1 MSLALPTSPAPRF
14 QPCKAVCF
22 AMALLSAVPLMLGSP
37 AQAQTTDPTDLTNSG
52 ATFTILNLYP
62 TLGTTAGG
70 ITIASNDLLTSSGA
84 VNLSGSVLDL
94 SGSTLTLNAAT
105 ATTTSTETTTTTTG
119 SSGLIISCVGGATI
133 TLGGS
138 TISLRDSTISLGS
151 SISVGNTF
159 TGVTSTNVSNLVIT
173 GSSQGSI
180 TLGTAGGV
188 RVLTLANNATT
199 TGAVLNVS
207 SGGIQNL
214 VVGASSSGALTLNG
228 ATTLGTLPTS
238 GTINLS
244 SGGTLNLTGLNDSGL
259 TLVIGNA
266 STVGGIALGTSGLV
280 ITAASSGTTVQTTSG
295 TVRVDALGS
304 LPAGNTPSSA
314 SFAAPAVALLGVG
327 DVGGQSISE
336 RGVVYSLTAANSMPT
351 LGGAGVVK
359 VVHTG
364 LPDAT
369 GGFSLTATGLAANT
383 AYTYRV
389 YATDSTGAT
398 YLSPATTFTT
408 PTVLQNW
415 RQTFFGT
422 IQGTNHAADNADPDG
437 DGLPNLIE
445 FATGKNPTTPNA
457 AAATPSFSGGALEY
471 TYTRS
476 LDALN
481 SGTTFTVEWNDTL
494 DPTQWSSTGVTEAI
508 LSDNGLIQQV
518 KATLPAS
525 STGRRFV
532 RLKVLPPAT
541 TTTGVI
547 NINTIPATTSAP

>member
-1 MSLALPTSPAPRF
+1 MSLAMPTSQAPRI
-14 QPCKAVCF
+14 QPCKAVCS
-22 AMALLSAVPLMLGSP
+22 AMGLLSALTLLLVGFP
-37 AQAQTTDPTDLTNSG
+37 AQAQTSDPSDTTTSG
-52 ATFTILNLYP
+52 ATVTLRGYYP
-62 TLGTTAGG
+62 TLGTTDGG
-70 ITIASNDLLTSSGA
+70 ITITSNDLLTSSGA
-84 VNLSGSVLDL
+84 LKLNGGVLDL
-94 SGSTLTLNAAT
+94 SGGVLSLGGNTLTLNAAT
-105 ATTTSTETTTTTTG
+105 TTTTTIGTTTTTTG
-119 SSGLIISCVGGATI
+119 NSGLIISS
-133 TLGGS
+133 GGS
-138 TISLRDSTISLGS
+138 SITSGSTVTIGS
-151 SISVGNTF
+151 SISGGNTF

-180 TLGTAGGV
+180 TLGTTGGV
-188 RVLTLANNATT
+188 RALPLANNVTT
-199 TGAVLNVS
+199 TGAVLNL
-207 SGGIQNL
+207 SGGGSQNL
-214 VVGASSSGALTLNG
+214 VVGNSISGALTFNS
-228 ATTLGTLPTS
+228 TNTLPTS
-238 GTINLS
+238 GTITLS
-244 SGGTLNLTGLNDSGL
+244 SGGILNLTGIHDSGL
-259 TLVIGNA
+259 SVVIGNA
-266 STVGGIALGTSGLV
+266 STSGGITLGTTGLV
-280 ITAASSGTTVQTTSG
+280 ITAASSGTTVQTSG
-295 TVRVDALGS
+295 TVRVATLGS
-304 LPAGNTPSSA
+304 LPAGNTPDSA
-314 SFAAPAVALLGVG
+314 SFAVPAVALLGVG
-327 DVGGQSISE
+327 DVGSQSISA
-336 RGVVYSLTAANSMPT
+336 RGVVYSLTAANTMPT

-364 LPDAT
+364 LPDAS

-398 YLSPATTFTT
+398 YLSQATTFTT

-457 AAATPSFSGGALEY
+457 AAATTSFSGGALEY

-494 DPTQWSSTGVTEAI
+494 NPTQWSSTGVTEVI

-532 RLKVLPPAT
+532 RLNVLPPAT
-541 TTTGVI
+541 TGVTNTTVG
-547 NINTIPATTSAP
+547 TSAP